1 MEASW
6 HLLRYK
12 EGESVELSEAKWI
25 DASLSKP
32 EQDVEVIVLLET
44 VAEGCYK
51 IAFAHIVDKSKC
63 VDYNGWNID
72 GVMYWLPCPKIPK

>member
-12 EGESVELSEAKWI
+12 EGENVELYEMAWI

-32 EQDVEVIVLLET
+32 EQDVEVLVLLKT

-51 IAFAHIVDKSKC
+51 IAFGHIVDKSKC
-63 VDYNGWNID
+63 VNYNGWNIE
-72 GVMYWLPCPKIPK
+72 GVRYWFPCPELPK

>member
-12 EGESVELSEAKWI
+12 EGEKIELYEMTWI

-32 EQDVEVIVLLET
+32 AQDVEVLVLLKKA
-44 VAEGCYK
+44 AEGCCK
-51 IAFAHIVDKSKC
+51 IAFGHIVDTSTC
-63 VDYNGWNID
+63 VDYNGWNIE
-72 GVMYWLPCPKIPK
+72 GVRYWFPCPKMPK

>member
-1 MEASW
+1 MEVSLY
-6 HLLRYK
+6 LLKWK
-12 EGESVELSEAKWI
+12 ESESVELSEAKWI

-32 EQDVEVIVLLET
+32 EQDVEVIVLLKT

-63 VDYNGWNID
+63 VDYNGWNIE
-72 GVMYWLPCPKIPK
+72 GVRYWFPCPEMPK